1 MMKNNVVSNTRW
13 IVVCKII
20 QSVLQL
26 IVGALCARYLGPHDY
41 GLVGYASSLVAFA
54 VPLVQLGLYAT
65 IVKELVDA
73 PEKEGAIMGA
83 SIVME
88 VLSAI
93 VCIAV
98 LNVFSFMANANDPL
112 TITVCAL
119 SSTSLLFKSFEL
131 MQRWFQYKLQSKY
144 PSVIAVCVYVIVS
157 AYRIYLLIAEKSV
170 HWFALVNTLE
180 YFLMCAA
187 LIFVYYRL
195 GAGRMSFSLAMA
207 RQLIHKSKYYIL
219 SAVMVNMFQNTD
231 HIMLKMMMGDTE
243 NGYYTAAVT
252 ASCVVAFLYSAIV
265 DSMRPVIFEYKKKL
279 DARYE
284 KNISVLYCIIFYLTI
299 AQGIGFTLFS
309 KLIIKIL
316 YGSEYFKA
324 VPVLRII
331 IWQISFSYMGT
342 IRNIWILAEGKQRL
356 VWKLNLC
363 GVMVNIMINV
373 LLIPK
378 YGARG
383 AAFASFAT
391 QMFTNFVLGF
401 IIKELRKNNRLLL
414 TGIHPKTLIGLIG
427 EFRKSRG

>member
-1 MMKNNVVSNTRW
+1 MNSRKITANVKWLVT
-13 IVVCKII
+13 CKII

-41 GLVGYASSLVAFA
+41 GLIGYAASLVAFA

-65 IVKELVDA
+65 VVKELVDA
-73 PEKEGAIMGA
+73 PEKEGAIMGT
-83 SIVME
+83 SIILE

-93 VCIAV
+93 VCIV
-98 LNVFSFMANANDPL
+98 LVNVFSFAANANEPQ
-112 TITVCAL
+112 TIVVCAL
-119 SSTSLLFKSFEL
+119 SSISLLFKSFEL

-157 AYRIYLLIAEKSV
+157 AYRIWLLVTEKSV
-170 HWFALVNTLE
+170 YWFALVNTLE

-187 LIFVYYRL
+187 LVFIYYKL
-195 GAGRMSFSLAMA
+195 GAKRMNFSISVA

-231 HIMLKMMMGDTE
+231 RIMLKMMMGDTE

-252 ASCVVAFLYSAIV
+252 ASCVAAFLYTAIV

-284 KNISVLYCIIFYLTI
+284 KNICALYCITFYITL
-299 AQGIGFTLFS
+299 AQGVGFTLFAN
-309 KLIIKIL
+309 LIIKIL
-316 YGSEYFKA
+316 YGAEYLKA

-363 GVMVNIMINV
+363 GVIVNILINAA
-373 LLIPK
+373 LIPK
-378 YGARG
+378 FGARG

-401 IIKELRKNNRLLL
+401 LLKQLKENNRLLL
-414 TGIHPKTLIGLIG
+414 AGIHPRTLIGLIQ
-427 EFRKSRG
+427 EFLKSRG

>member
-1 MMKNNVVSNTRW
+1 MTKNSVVSNTRW

-41 GLVGYASSLVAFA
+41 GLIGYAGSVVAFA

-73 PEKEGAIMGA
+73 PEKEGVIMGT

-93 VCIAV
+93 AMIV
-98 LNVFSFMANANDPL
+98 LVNVFSIVTNAGDPL
-112 TITVCAL
+112 TIVVCAL
-119 SSTSLLFKSFEL
+119 SSLSLLFKSFEL

-144 PSVIAVCVYVIVS
+144 PSVIAVCVYIIVS
-157 AYRIYLLIAEKSV
+157 AYRIYLLITEKSV

-180 YFLMCAA
+180 YLLMCAA
-187 LIFVYYRL
+187 LIFIYYRL
-195 GAGRMSFSLAMA
+195 GARRMSFSMPMA
-207 RQLIHKSKYYIL
+207 RQLIHKSKYYVL

-231 HIMLKMMMGDTE
+231 HIMLKTMMGDTE

-252 ASCVVAFLYSAIV
+252 ASCVAAFLYAAIV

-279 DARYE
+279 DQRYE
-284 KNISVLYCIIFYLTI
+284 KNIRMLYCIIFYLTL
-299 AQGIGFTLFS
+299 AQGIGFTIFS
-309 KLIIKIL
+309 KLVIKIL
-316 YGSEYFKA
+316 YGNEYLKA

-356 VWKLNLC
+356 VWRLNLC
-363 GVMVNIMINV
+363 GVIVNILINA

-401 IIKELRKNNRLLL
+401 VIRELRENNRLLL
-414 TGIHPKTLIGLIG
+414 AGIHPKNLIGLIG